1 MAKKVVKKLER
12 LLKRFESET
21 LTADDREALRVLL
34 EGHVRLGEAVRSGD
48 MKNAVN
54 LVGEIFERAF
64 PSS

>member
-1 MAKKVVKKLER
+1 MAKKVHKKLEE
-12 LLKRFESET
+12 LLKRFESQT
-21 LTADDREALRVLL
+21 LTAGDREALKVLL
-34 EGHVRLGEAVRSGD
+34 DGHVCLGEAVRSGD